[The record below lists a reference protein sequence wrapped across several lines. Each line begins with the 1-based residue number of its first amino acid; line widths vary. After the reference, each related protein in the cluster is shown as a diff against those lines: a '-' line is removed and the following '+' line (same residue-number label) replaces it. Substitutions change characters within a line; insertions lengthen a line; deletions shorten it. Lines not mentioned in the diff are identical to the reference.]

1 MVIETRH
8 RRGADRRGAPAL
20 GNLTITIIYTPGH
33 TDDPCLR
40 VTPSPATPFVGKV
53 GGTDLGEGAR
63 KQYHSLHE
71 RIMRLPDTTVIY
83 PGHNVGV
90 APVSTV
96 AHERETNPFLLQPDF
111 EAFVHLKANWAAYK
125 AEHGIK

>member
-1 MVIETRH
+1 MCLMRRLH
-8 RRGADRRGAPAL
+8 RRHPLRGQ
-20 GNLTITIIYTPGH
+20 
-33 TDDPCLR
+33 
-40 VTPSPATPFVGKV
+40 V
-53 GGTDLGEGAR
+53 GGTDLGGA
-63 KQYHSLHE
+63 QAVPSLRTDHKAA
-71 RIMRLPDTTVIY
+71 RHWVIY